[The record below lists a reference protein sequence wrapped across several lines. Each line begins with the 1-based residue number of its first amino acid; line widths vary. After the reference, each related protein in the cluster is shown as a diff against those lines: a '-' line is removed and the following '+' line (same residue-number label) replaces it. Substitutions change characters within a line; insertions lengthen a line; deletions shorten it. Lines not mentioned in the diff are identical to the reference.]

1 MALSN
6 LFGWKK
12 KAETENSAAC
22 GTACGA
28 AGGEEKPAACGTACG
43 ASDK

>member
-12 KAETENSAAC
+12 KAEAET
-22 GTACGA
+22 GA
-28 AGGEEKPAACGTACG
+28 AGGTTCG